1 MELFASTG
9 QMFIEPGYLLYIFF
23 REDVFALSVM
33 PSCEVSFVVK
43 LVIIS
48 PLFSMSGVVV

>member
-23 REDVFALSVM
+23 REDVFTLSVM